1 MYNGPVS
8 YQESVSPAQVAGTGA
23 ALGFGIFTSKL
34 AIDGVKSL
42 VSNAVAT
49 PVVIEQSAVDQ
60 VVETCSKAVPVVT
73 VMVAGVTLTAAAGKA
88 IKAGW
93 ECTKSAGDLATGCF
107 KKATGWFTK
116 KPSDSAPAAA
126 PAADPAAAS
135 VASTPAP
142 AAAPAPAASTPAPA
156 PAEKN

>member
-8 YQESVSPAQVAGTGA
+8 YNESVSPAQVAGTGA

-42 VSNAVAT
+42 VSNACQAS
-49 PVVIEQSAVDQ
+49 PVVIEPSAMDQ

-93 ECTKSAGDLATGCF
+93 ECTKSAGIWACDLATGCF

-116 KPSDSAPAAA
+116 KPS
-126 PAADPAAAS
+126 
-135 VASTPAP
+135 TPAP
-142 AAAPAPAASTPAPA
+142 AAAPVASTLAPAASTPAPVQ
-156 PAEKN
+156 KN